1 MHWTKPNKPTVR
13 MFTIK
18 GAYASFDEQIKGSIE
33 VGKLADLIVLD
44 EDILK
49 SSKAHLKDILV
60 NKTYIDGK
68 LVYQR

>member
-1 MHWTKPNKPTVR
+1 MENWY
-13 MFTIK
+13 IK
-18 GAYASFDEQIKGSIE
+18 DKIRFSWKGE
-33 VGKLADLIVLD
+33 LADLIVLD

>member
-1 MHWTKPNKPTVR
+1 
-13 MFTIK
+13 MFTIN

-49 SSKAHLKDILV
+49 SSEAHLKDILV